1 MKKLFFMLFI
11 ALFLIS
17 SCTQEGDTGIS
28 EGPFVG
34 GLEGLSLSFVE
45 GAPAIEFLQGEDIP
59 IKLLLKNNGEYDLEP
74 GTIETRLYGVH
85 MPSFSLS
92 SDWIII
98 DSSINGIKKGLIEE
112 GVEKIIDIGELNYIL
127 TVDGFVESTLFAKVC
142 YPYQTRASIDFC
154 VSSKEIEDSGIES
167 VCEITGEKV
176 GSGSVSAGPIQLTS
190 FTETFEGRDKLTFR
204 IKLENKGSG
213 DVYALESN
221 CSELGTALDILIKDK
236 VYIILPED
244 IICFFL
250 EGEESNEGYV
260 KLGGTSLSCYMDVEN
275 TGSNYRRTIEIFV
288 DYKYVESTFVDLSIL
303 EA

>member
-1 MKKLFFMLFI
+1 MKKLFFMFFI

-17 SCTQEGDTGIS
+17 SCTQDGDTGIS

-45 GAPAIEFLQGEDIP
+45 GAPATEFVQGEDIP
-59 IKLLLKNNGEYDLEP
+59 IKLLLKNNGEYDLES
-74 GTIETRLYGVH
+74 GVIETRLYGVH

-92 SDWIII
+92 SDWLIV
-98 DSSINGIKKGLIEE
+98 DSAINGIEKGLIEE
-112 GVEKIIDIGELNYIL
+112 GVEKIIDIDELNYIL
-127 TVDGFVESTLFAKVC
+127 AVDGFVESTLYAKVC
-142 YPYQTRASIDFC
+142 YPYQTKASIDFC
-154 VSSKEIEDSGIES
+154 VSSKEIEDSSVES
-167 VCEITGEKV
+167 VCEITGEKIK
-176 GSGSVSAGPIQLTS
+176 SGSVSAGPVQLTS

-213 DVYALESN
+213 DVYTLETN
-221 CSELGTALDILIKDK
+221 CSGLGTASDILIKDK

-244 IICFFL
+244 ITCFFL

-288 DYKYVESTFVDLSIL
+288 DYKYIESTSIDLSIL